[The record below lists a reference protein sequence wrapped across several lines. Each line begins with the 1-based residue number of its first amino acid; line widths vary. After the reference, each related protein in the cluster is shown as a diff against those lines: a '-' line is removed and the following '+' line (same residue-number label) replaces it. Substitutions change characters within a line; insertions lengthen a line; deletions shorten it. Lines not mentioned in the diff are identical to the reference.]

1 MTKQMKACH
10 QPSHYSLRDTRR
22 KTYGALTR

>member
-10 QPSHYSLRDTRR
+10 QPSHSSLRDTRR
-22 KTYGALTR
+22 KTAGALPR